1 LVRGGCK
8 QADRSEGDCDVS
20 QIESWPMCSLP
31 MEIEEIDYS
40 PSQQAVNRV
49 TQRAPQDQA
58 ITNAF
63 PFRDSLTQ
71 QADQPERDSQRKR
84 GKTEA
89 RPATS
94 TSQQAESGTVVLQM
108 DEIEEGGYG
117 NLIAITEKEQD
128 DSLCDLIAK

>member
-1 LVRGGCK
+1 MVNDAHK
-8 QADRSEGDCDVS
+8 QADCTKRDGNVS
-20 QIESWPMCSLP
+20 QIESRPMRPTP
-31 MEIEEIDYS
+31 MKIEEIDYS
-40 PSQQAVNRV
+40 PSQQAVNCV

-94 TSQQAESGTVVLQM
+94 TSQQADPPKGSTPGARV
-108 DEIEEGGYG
+108 
-117 NLIAITEKEQD
+117 
-128 DSLCDLIAK
+128 S